1 MSLFSVRDSDE
12 NVVANYDNF
21 EEAWNYLQ
29 LDLEGDGDIV
39 EGAENDK

>member
-1 MSLFSVRDSDE
+1 MNLFSVRDSDE

-29 LDLEGDGDIV
+29 LDLEGHGVIV
-39 EGAENDK
+39 EDAENDK